1 MPVMDWKAGESHHKT
16 KQSGLPADTVGHSY
30 DIYRWD
36 SQFIPAVMVQ
46 GGTSKGR
53 ETWKGWEVQGKK
65 GEKNGNRKEGKEVRK
80 KRGEAGGEK
89 RGMSRDNR
97 YGSLNEN
104 SFPGTLVFK
113 HLISSEWFC
122 LERLWNLQE
131 TKPCWRK
138 NIPGGSAS
146 RVYRLNSP
154 PILSFYFL
162 FMGVVKPA
170 AWSCH
175 QVTFP
180 SGGELNPS
188 VTIN

>member
-1 MPVMDWKAGESHHKT
+1 M
-16 KQSGLPADTVGHSY
+16 
-30 DIYRWD
+30 R
-36 SQFIPAVMVQ
+36 
-46 GGTSKGR
+46 GTR
-53 ETWKGWEVQGKK
+53 KK

-80 KRGEAGGEK
+80 KEGEAGGEK
-89 RGMSRDNR
+89 RGMSRDNG

-131 TKPCWRK
+131 TKLCWRK
-138 NIPGGSAS
+138 NVLGGSAS
-146 RVYRLNSP
+146 RVYGLNSP

-180 SGGELNPS
+180 SHDELNPS
-188 VTIN
+188 VTINQSKLPLSGFQPSRCITAAEKLIQWLRKGWGTGRMGKEQRSLRLTHSAM